1 LDRAHQGIY
10 TQLGILYAKYREDKL
25 MEHIKLFWSRL
36 NIPTLLDACKQNLH
50 WTEAVFLYSHYDQY
64 DQGVDILMSHSAECW
79 RHDLF
84 KETISHVSNT
94 EVYYRAID
102 FYLSEHPL
110 LLNDL
115 LMDLVGQLDHSRVV
129 AKLKEGKQDGG
140 NLPLV
145 QKYLLHVQRDNLAPV
160 NEAINQMYVLEENW
174 KGLRES
180 IDAYNQFDQISLAL
194 QLEKHELVE
203 FRRISAY
210 LFKMNKKY
218 ERSIELSKKDRLWA
232 DAMECTAES
241 KDQALAEKLI
251 TYFVDNKENECYAA
265 CLYTCYE
272 LIRPDVVLELAW
284 RNNLMN
290 FAMPFMIQSLREYDD
305 KLNAINQRLEAQDK
319 EAQEKKNA
327 EAKNTQPAADM
338 LHPQQHLLL
347 MPPMPMG
354 GVPMGGV
361 PMVNPGLN
369 PGLNPGFPPHAG
381 FGSGMGPL

>member
-1 LDRAHQGIY
+1 
-10 TQLGILYAKYREDKL
+10 
-25 MEHIKLFWSRL
+25 
-36 NIPTLLDACKQNLH
+36 
-50 WTEAVFLYSHYDQY
+50 
-64 DQGVDILMSHSAECW
+64 
-79 RHDLF
+79 LF
-84 KETISHVSNT
+84 KETLNHVSNT

-115 LMDLVGQLDHSRVV
+115 LMDVVTKLDHSRVV
-129 AKLKEGKQDGG
+129 HKLKEGKDGG

-145 QKYLLHVQRDNLAPV
+145 QKYLLHVQRDNLGPV
-160 NEAINQMYVLEENW
+160 NEAVNMMCVLEENW

-180 IDAYNQFDQISLAL
+180 IDGHNQFDQISLAL

-218 ERSIELSKKDRLWA
+218 EKSIELSKKDRLWA
-232 DAMECTAES
+232 DAMETTAES
-241 KDQALAEKLI
+241 KDQALGEKLI
-251 TYFVDNKENECYAA
+251 TFFVDNNQPECFAA

-272 LIRPDVVLELAW
+272 LIRPDVVIECAW

-305 KLNAINQRLEAQDK
+305 KLNAITTRLEAADK
-319 EAQEKKNA
+319 AEQEKKNA
-327 EAKNTQPAADM
+327 EAKNQPTDMIHTQ
-338 LHPQQHLLL
+338 QQLLL

-354 GVPMGGV
+354 VQPMGGIQ
-361 PMVNPGLN
+361 MVNPGY
-369 PGLNPGFPPHAG
+369 PPMQMNQ
-381 FGSGMGPL
+381 GMGPGFGPL

>member
-1 LDRAHQGIY
+1 
-10 TQLGILYAKYREDKL
+10 

-50 WTEAVFLYSHYDQY
+50 WTEAVFLFSHYDQFE
-64 DQGVDILMSHSAECW
+64 QAVDVLVAHSAECW
-79 RHDLF
+79 KHDLF

-94 EVYYRAID
+94 EAYYRAID
-102 FYLSEHPL
+102 FYLLEHPL

-115 LMDLVGQLDHSRVV
+115 LMDVVGKLDHSRVV
-129 AKLKEGKQDGG
+129 QRLKEGKEGS

-145 QKYLLHVQRDNLAPV
+145 QKYLLHVQRDNLGPV

-180 IDAYNQFDQISLAL
+180 IDAYNGFDQISLAL

-232 DAMECTAES
+232 DAMETTAES
-241 KDQALAEKLI
+241 KDQALGEKLI
-251 TYFVDNKENECYAA
+251 TYFVDNKENECFAA

-272 LIRPDVVLELAW
+272 LIRPDVVMELAW
-284 RNNLMN
+284 RMNLMN

-305 KLNAINQRLEAQDK
+305 KINAINARLEAQDK

-327 EAKNTQPAADM
+327 EAKAQQPTDMIHPTQ
-338 LHPQQHLLL
+338 QLLL

-354 GVPMGGV
+354 VQNMGVQQMGGV
-361 PMVNPGLN
+361 PMVNPGFN
-369 PGLNPGFPPHAG
+369 QHQGLGPGF
-381 FGSGMGPL
+381 GPL